1 MLVQH
6 SSCRAIL
13 ITSPLE
19 HHTALQ
25 TRSCS
30 RIDAPG
36 CQQAHELLLQA
47 ASSPKNG
54 KMHHP
59 KSYLAVILN
68 YIYTH
73 PVARKAFKRQPS
85 ASQGCPCQHIWIP
98 DVLQPVKSSPQK
110 GSQPTARSTT
120 ETSWQLCTWAKQ
132 KRGRRGSACSY
143 PPTKLPSFRRQPFSK
158 PLEPTGHG
166 YLAKLHIKM
175 SHGHSLNH
183 FSKLGRRK

>member
-1 MLVQH
+1 MLQGASKHTSFFYRQH
-6 SSCRAIL
+6 PPQKMGKCITPNHIWLWFRIIYIRIPWQGRLSSV
-13 ITSPLE
+13 SPLQAKAVLAS
-19 HHTALQ
+19 TSG
-25 TRSCS
+25 RS
-30 RIDAPG
+30 
-36 CQQAHELLLQA
+36 
-47 ASSPKNG
+47 
-54 KMHHP
+54 
-59 KSYLAVILN
+59 
-68 YIYTH
+68 
-73 PVARKAFKRQPS
+73 
-85 ASQGCPCQHIWIP
+85 IP